1 MPAITE
7 TQRHR
12 GVRVL
17 CASVS
22 LWLMLA
28 VSVLP
33 QKKPEITVSPNRV
46 KSGDPVLLTGTGF
59 TPNRSVMSHLRRPDG
74 SEYNQLRFRTNER
87 GEFVHKIDTV
97 MLDLGTFE
105 SWVEDEATK
114 VVSNRVRFTVEEFV
128 RLPQ

>member
-1 MPAITE
+1 MI
-7 TQRHR
+7 
-12 GVRVL
+12 
-17 CASVS
+17 
-22 LWLMLA
+22 A
-28 VSVLP
+28 VSALP

-46 KSGDPVLLTGTGF
+46 KSGDWVLLTGTGF

-97 MLDLGTFE
+97 MLDLGIFE
-105 SWVEDEATK
+105 CWVEDEATK
-114 VVSNRVRFTVEEFV
+114 VVSNRIQFTVEEFV

>member
-1 MPAITE
+1 
-7 TQRHR
+7 
-12 GVRVL
+12 
-17 CASVS
+17 
-22 LWLMLA
+22 MLA

-46 KSGDPVLLTGTGF
+46 KSGDPVQLTGTGF

>member
-1 MPAITE
+1 
-7 TQRHR
+7 
-12 GVRVL
+12 
-17 CASVS
+17 
-22 LWLMLA
+22 MLA